1 MALTSKELTGLED
14 LLTQE
19 DIIIKK
25 YQSYSTLCT
34 DSAIKEKFDLLVSK
48 HSQVY
53 STLLSQLQ

>member
-25 YQSYSTLCT
+25 YQSYASLCT
-34 DSAIKEKFDLLVSK
+34 DNAIKEKFDFLVSK
-48 HSQVY
+48 HSQAY
-53 STLLSQLQ
+53 ACLLTQLQ

>member
-25 YQSYSTLCT
+25 YQSYASLCS
-34 DSAIKEKFDLLVSK
+34 DSAIKEKFDQAVDDFGYEYIK
-48 HSQVY
+48 KWNEVI
-53 STLLSQLQ
+53 

>member
-25 YQSYSTLCT
+25 YQSYASLCT
-34 DSAIKEKFDLLVSK
+34 DSVIKEKFDFLVSK
-48 HSQVY
+48 HSQAY
-53 STLLSQLQ
+53 SALLSQLQ

>member
-25 YQSYSTLCT
+25 YQSYASLCS
-34 DSAIKEKFDLLVSK
+34 DNAIKEKFDFLVSR